1 VILLDTSVL
10 SRVFRRRR
18 PGAEERRLQDVLKG
32 LMESEAPLGL
42 PGIVLQEV
50 LSGIVSEKQFTDLKA
65 KLLTAFAIVPATA
78 QDHVDAARL
87 KNHCARK
94 GLTASGIDCLIA
106 ASAIAGDH
114 ILFARDEDFE
124 AISKLAPLTLF
135 GERDVV

>member
-18 PGAEERRLQDVLKG
+18 PGAEERHLQSIVQE

-50 LSGIVSEKQFTDLKA
+50 LSGIASEKQFTDLRP
-65 KLLTAFAIVPATA
+65 KLLAAFTVVPATT

-87 KNHCARK
+87 KNHCASK
-94 GLTASGIDCLIA
+94 GLNASGIDCLIA

-124 AISKLAPLTLF
+124 AISEHAPLKLF
-135 GERDVV
+135 ERQDVA

>member
-1 VILLDTSVL
+1 MILLDTSVL

-18 PGAEERRLQDVLKG
+18 PGAEERHLQSIVKE

-42 PGIVLQEV
+42 PGIVLQEI
-50 LSGIVSEKQFTDLKA
+50 LSGIASEKQFADLKT
-65 KLLTAFAIVPATA
+65 KLLAAFSIVPATT

-87 KNHCARK
+87 KNQCARK
-94 GLTASGIDCLIA
+94 GLNASGIDCLIA

-124 AISKLAPLTLF
+124 AISRHVPLKLF
-135 GERDVV
+135 GQQDVA